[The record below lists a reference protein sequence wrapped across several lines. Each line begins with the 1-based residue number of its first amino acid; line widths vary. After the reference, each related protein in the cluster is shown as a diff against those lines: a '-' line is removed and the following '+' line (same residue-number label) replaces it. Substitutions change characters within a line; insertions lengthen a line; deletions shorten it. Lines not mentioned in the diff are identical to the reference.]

1 VKGDRTDYFGL
12 SGYTAS
18 QLADMGYMVW
28 MPPHRKGSFLGEGD
42 TPTFLNLIAIGLRA
56 YENPQWGGWGGRMVP
71 GVSAFPSFSKTPPP
85 VLPADTSGAA
95 RGLAAAGSEAGKA
108 GAAKSGAVI
117 AMNFQLPPVPAR
129 TAAIA
134 ARFFAAAQNDF
145 AARMRWSVTPT
156 FREANHPPQVTM
168 KGPLDISAHAGGMV
182 SLQGEVSDP
191 DHDAVTV
198 NWWQYNDAGTYRGDI
213 TFSAPTAL
221 ATTFRVPEDAAPGET
236 IHVILEATDNG
247 TPRLTRYQRVVVT
260 VQ

>member
-1 VKGDRTDYFGL
+1 
-12 SGYTAS
+12 
-18 QLADMGYMVW
+18 
-28 MPPHRKGSFLGEGD
+28 
-42 TPTFLNLIAIGLRA
+42 
-56 YENPQWGGWGGRMVP
+56 MVP
-71 GVSAFPSFSKTPPP
+71 GASAFPSFSKTPPP
-85 VLPADTSGAA
+85 ILPADTSGAA

-156 FREANHPPQVTM
+156 FREANHPPQVTI